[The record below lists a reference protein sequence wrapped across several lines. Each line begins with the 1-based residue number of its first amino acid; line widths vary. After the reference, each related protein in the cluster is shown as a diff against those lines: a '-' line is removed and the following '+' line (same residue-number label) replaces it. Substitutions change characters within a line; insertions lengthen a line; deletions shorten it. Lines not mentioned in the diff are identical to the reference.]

1 MSLSPKRLNS
11 DMSPDISNV
20 LNPIELHNIEKNAKI
35 LKSLPDRQ
43 NMLDKNV
50 IIYYICLKR

>member
-1 MSLSPKRLNS
+1 
-11 DMSPDISNV
+11 MSPDISNV